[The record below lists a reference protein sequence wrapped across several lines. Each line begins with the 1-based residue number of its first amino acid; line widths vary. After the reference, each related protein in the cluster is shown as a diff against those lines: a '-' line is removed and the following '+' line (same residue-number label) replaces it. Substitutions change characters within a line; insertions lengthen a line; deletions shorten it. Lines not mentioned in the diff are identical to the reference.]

1 MIRCQLNTKVWSDF
15 YRVLIADDSV
25 PSRSMLA
32 RLVQSKCS
40 HCDEAEDGLK
50 AIEMVKASLEYGKPY
65 DIILMDSEMPNING
79 PEAVRYIKTQLGYTG
94 IVIGVTGNR
103 IPEDISNFK
112 SLSADDVLTNYHE
125 LIIFYVEDSK
135 V

>member
-1 MIRCQLNTKVWSDF
+1 MQCHIRIMDLNVDCAMTVIIWIVEWNIEMIRCQLNTKVWSDF

-25 PSRSMLA
+25 PSRSILA
-32 RLVQSKCS
+32 RLLQSKCS

-79 PEAVRYIKTQLGYTG
+79 PEAVR
-94 IVIGVTGNR
+94 
-103 IPEDISNFK
+103 
-112 SLSADDVLTNYHE
+112 
-125 LIIFYVEDSK
+125 
-135 V
+135 